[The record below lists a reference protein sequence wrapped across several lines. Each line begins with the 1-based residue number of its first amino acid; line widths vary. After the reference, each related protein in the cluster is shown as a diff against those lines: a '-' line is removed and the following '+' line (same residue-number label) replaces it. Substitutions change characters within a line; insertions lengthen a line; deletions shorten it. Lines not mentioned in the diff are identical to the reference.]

1 MGETTIAWTN
11 FSFNPWIGCTKV
23 GPGCDHCYAE
33 SWNKRFASD
42 GSAPNWGPGA
52 PRRRTRPQNWGRVR
66 TWNNKAAGSGK
77 PVWVFAASLA
87 DIFDNEADPQD
98 FIDFWTLVRECPNL
112 QFQIVTKRIGN
123 VSKMLKQEAMRG
135 VLRGARNFGIIATVV
150 TQAECDRDLQKLCD
164 VKFFDNVPWIGLSI
178 EPQLERVRPRIPRI
192 LDWVI
197 TGGESDQRGAK
208 ARPYDPDWARL
219 LIRDGAEFGYPVF
232 VKQMG
237 SNPIG
242 LRLRDGAGAW
252 PDEWPEDLRVRQWP
266 QVRS

>member
-66 TWNNKAAGSGK
+66 KWNREAEGSDR

-98 FIDFWTLVRECPNL
+98 FADFWSLVRECQNL

-123 VSKMLKQEAMRG
+123 VVKMLPTETLRG
-135 VLRGARNFGIIATVV
+135 VCNYGIIATVV
-150 TQAECDRDLQKLCD
+150 TQDECDRDLPKLYDTKHLCD
-164 VKFFDNVPWIGLSI
+164 VPWIGLSI
-178 EPQLERVRPRIPRI
+178 EPQLELVIPDTRFP

-197 TGGESDQRGAK
+197 TGGESYQRNQP
-208 ARPYDPDWARL
+208 ARPYDPEWARA
-219 LIRDGAEFGYPVF
+219 LIYEGEEYGYRVF

-242 LRLRDGAGAW
+242 MRLRDGAGAN
-252 PDEWPEDLRVRQWP
+252 PDEWPEDLRVRQYP
-266 QVRS
+266 NIAGLAS